1 MVVEHDTDHN
11 QIDNLVSQYIP
22 GSEVGRVHG
31 KELDI
36 TLPHTAISNFACKV
50 LLLSVGQV

>member
-1 MVVEHDTDHN
+1 MVVEPDTDHN
-11 QIDNLVSQYIP
+11 RIDNLISQYIP

-36 TLPHTAISNFACKV
+36 TLPHSAISNFAGK
-50 LLLSVGQV
+50 